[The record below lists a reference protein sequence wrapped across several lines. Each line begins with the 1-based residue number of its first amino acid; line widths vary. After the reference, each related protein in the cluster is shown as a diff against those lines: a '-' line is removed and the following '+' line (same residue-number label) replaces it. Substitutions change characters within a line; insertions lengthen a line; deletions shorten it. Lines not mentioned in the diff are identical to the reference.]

1 VHPSQ
6 LPSSRPTSVPTT
18 SAPVATGVQRT
29 SRPTPS
35 PTAQPSFSDAVL
47 WLAEY
52 NAVLNATATVASSTS
67 GGSSNTVIPFTR
79 LQVASS
85 SSVSSSGCSDWK
97 KFEYSNSM
105 EIVLNKPTSIQFS
118 WVTMAADRSFLYQ
131 NASCAHQDVIVNV
144 LGYVG
149 GSLSGSYSAVCGG
162 STWRVSECGSSG
174 SVGMCVDC
182 DSPCAATSVGECDS
196 TVSPC
201 SSATTC
207 VGTSVIQSVLV
218 WYEARSVVPTIS
230 TVAFNVSRQ
239 SITVSLELSASGY
252 VYCAA
257 YGSRL
262 SPSSGSQVVSN
273 GFSSSSVS
281 KNATIVVSELVASTE
296 YSVYCVPQSLDGIQA
311 VDSVALGN
319 VWQVETKCCKH
330 VLVTLKSATATSDT
344 NVLDFVSLAVDA
356 APSAHLTANVSVV
369 RLGRNSSSLVAA
381 ADQLVMNTL
390 YPLQLTFDA
399 TASASSSKYVSLL
412 SCSEGYYEV
421 AVTLSGSSAAEF
433 EVEYATASV
442 FSVVSA
448 GTPVAAPSLAS
459 AVFSS
464 DGSTLTLSLSGASNK
479 AGLSSSFQCS
489 ALFDFVNSG
498 SCVCQWRDS
507 ATAIA
512 YVSGDGNIIPGNT
525 VALIAANTLKA
536 ACPSAVATACSSW
549 PVASTGTV
557 TAALSASSSVL
568 VPSVAIT
575 LPNSLSKCTS
585 PTIDLSGSSGSGG
598 RSWAQRSIV
607 VYSSN
612 GNSSALQSFINK
624 VYLTSAVP
632 VAIPYSLLQSGASY
646 TFTVTLCSFLGACGQ
661 GRKTMTVLAGL
672 SPVVSIVGPAARS
685 VYRNSSLSLQSS
697 AYMPSCTSSRGGS
710 NVGLSYVWS
719 VSPVVGI
726 SSVSRDPSAYML
738 SSYTLTAGTQYVVSV
753 SVVYTSTS
761 AFASSSV
768 KVTVV
773 SGAVVAVVLGG
784 GLRSVR
790 LLSSIA
796 IDASRSYD
804 SDLSGVVGTNA
815 GLLFTW
821 SCLQTSP
828 TITSTC
834 PVSMSGEESLTLVAP
849 ASSANTTSSVSLL
862 VQDSSRK
869 RSGSAGV
876 VVNVVSPVIPLVT
889 MTSAV
894 VGKVNPSSKL
904 LLSGSVSLSKLVA
917 GTVLWSCDSS
927 TLDLSAAALTSTTS
941 SLTGVSSTEQ
951 LLISANSLNAN
962 GVYTFYLTATLSSGE
977 SSYAS
982 IKVTVNAPP
991 SPGTF
996 IVTPTSGQAVT
1007 DVFTLYANNW
1017 VDADLPLTYLFGFVS
1032 PSFGSFMTLQS
1043 QSEVN
1048 FVSSL
1053 LPSGSSSDSLLSCA
1067 AEIFDSYNANYTSY
1081 STVEVT
1087 AMSVTVSEALEIVSS
1102 SLSGQLSSV
1111 NGMKKMVSLSMAV
1124 LSDVTCMNA
1133 PNCSALH
1140 RSGCLSVSNT
1150 CGECLDGYLG
1160 SSGVGNTQCVS
1171 SWQAVAIL
1179 SGSTA
1184 TSCPSG
1190 EDTECGEGL
1199 YCKQA
1204 DKVCASPSKTCLN
1217 DCSSNGDCEY
1227 IQASTGLVQSDCSV
1241 YDPSCS
1247 AQCSCSDEWFGG
1259 DCSLSS
1265 TDMSVRQAA
1274 IGNVTAQIS
1283 ELSTLENPSNSAVS
1297 GWLSS
1302 ISAVT
1307 NDPYNLN
1314 DASISSVRYIADYII
1329 AGAVSVGM
1337 SVESV
1342 VSLLDAIDGTAAAVS
1357 VATSAGRRNR
1367 RRRLLSASNSATVAS
1382 SVNSTASLLLKY
1394 GSFVSSTLVSGQSAV
1409 SSVKSTF
1416 RITSQL
1422 ATSSSTDS
1430 STASVSLP
1438 TSSLEQIAG
1447 VTVSSVQVPLGSGN
1461 SVPMS
1466 VLSLSSALYDNA
1478 DFNSDPLFLQLS
1490 EAVCSSGS
1498 CEVIVVLK
1506 NSNPV
1511 AYTAPIKTT
1520 FSTRCAYDD
1529 FSKHSYMCPDGSMVV
1544 ASCNGSSSVIHTDCP
1559 YKRTAGACNSLS
1571 GLTGVSNSGCRTV
1584 AYTASNTTCAC
1595 SVATTSA
1602 SSVRR
1607 LNERMGIAATDDAAS
1622 STSDSTTVN
1631 VNFVSM
1637 AEEIAEN
1644 MKQTWSSAGD
1654 LDLSSVSQ
1662 GWEVIM
1668 TIGVFAG
1675 VIIVA
1680 LHLAHKADMKS
1691 KAVKPLQSDLTKAS
1705 WTLQTR
1711 RDRRRDGS
1719 KQTNAVDRK
1728 AAKLKRAVALEDE
1741 RNEIEKSLPKILQS
1755 RSFSEKFWEEI
1766 KRFHRWFGVVF
1777 HFSPD
1782 FPRVLRIVSLVCSIL
1797 TMLFIQALT
1806 YNLTNPDDGTC
1817 EMLTTETAC
1826 QAPRSTFDASASKCY
1841 WKAGYRLGTCNFAQ
1855 PADSLTVV
1863 LFVAVFAAMVS
1874 TPVALT
1880 CEWLVLNVLAGKTI
1894 KYNSSVVDLDTA
1906 PRVSVRRAGLNSL
1919 IMPASTQAKAGSG
1932 LMMSTTL
1939 EDDFEELVRQV
1950 RAYRETLSRAQMK
1963 EFDGKWLCNG
1973 GVCMNV

>member
-1 VHPSQ
+1 VKK
-6 LPSSRPTSVPTT
+6 SRVKYL
-18 SAPVATGVQRT
+18 R
-29 SRPTPS
+29 
-35 PTAQPSFSDAVL
+35 
-47 WLAEY
+47 
-52 NAVLNATATVASSTS
+52 
-67 GGSSNTVIPFTR
+67 
-79 LQVASS
+79 
-85 SSVSSSGCSDWK
+85 
-97 KFEYSNSM
+97 
-105 EIVLNKPTSIQFS
+105 
-118 WVTMAADRSFLYQ
+118 
-131 NASCAHQDVIVNV
+131 
-144 LGYVG
+144 
-149 GSLSGSYSAVCGG
+149 
-162 STWRVSECGSSG
+162 
-174 SVGMCVDC
+174 
-182 DSPCAATSVGECDS
+182 
-196 TVSPC
+196 
-201 SSATTC
+201 
-207 VGTSVIQSVLV
+207 
-218 WYEARSVVPTIS
+218 
-230 TVAFNVSRQ
+230 AF
-239 SITVSLELSASGY
+239 
-252 VYCAA
+252 
-257 YGSRL
+257 
-262 SPSSGSQVVSN
+262 
-273 GFSSSSVS
+273 
-281 KNATIVVSELVASTE
+281 
-296 YSVYCVPQSLDGIQA
+296 
-311 VDSVALGN
+311 
-319 VWQVETKCCKH
+319 
-330 VLVTLKSATATSDT
+330 
-344 NVLDFVSLAVDA
+344 
-356 APSAHLTANVSVV
+356 
-369 RLGRNSSSLVAA
+369 
-381 ADQLVMNTL
+381 
-390 YPLQLTFDA
+390 
-399 TASASSSKYVSLL
+399 
-412 SCSEGYYEV
+412 
-421 AVTLSGSSAAEF
+421 
-433 EVEYATASV
+433 
-442 FSVVSA
+442 
-448 GTPVAAPSLAS
+448 
-459 AVFSS
+459 
-464 DGSTLTLSLSGASNK
+464 
-479 AGLSSSFQCS
+479 
-489 ALFDFVNSG
+489 
-498 SCVCQWRDS
+498 
-507 ATAIA
+507 
-512 YVSGDGNIIPGNT
+512 
-525 VALIAANTLKA
+525 
-536 ACPSAVATACSSW
+536 
-549 PVASTGTV
+549 
-557 TAALSASSSVL
+557 
-568 VPSVAIT
+568 
-575 LPNSLSKCTS
+575 
-585 PTIDLSGSSGSGG
+585 
-598 RSWAQRSIV
+598 
-607 VYSSN
+607 
-612 GNSSALQSFINK
+612 
-624 VYLTSAVP
+624 
-632 VAIPYSLLQSGASY
+632 
-646 TFTVTLCSFLGACGQ
+646 
-661 GRKTMTVLAGL
+661 
-672 SPVVSIVGPAARS
+672 
-685 VYRNSSLSLQSS
+685 
-697 AYMPSCTSSRGGS
+697 
-710 NVGLSYVWS
+710 
-719 VSPVVGI
+719 
-726 SSVSRDPSAYML
+726 
-738 SSYTLTAGTQYVVSV
+738 
-753 SVVYTSTS
+753 
-761 AFASSSV
+761 
-768 KVTVV
+768 
-773 SGAVVAVVLGG
+773 
-784 GLRSVR
+784 
-790 LLSSIA
+790 
-796 IDASRSYD
+796 
-804 SDLSGVVGTNA
+804 
-815 GLLFTW
+815 
-821 SCLQTSP
+821 
-828 TITSTC
+828 
-834 PVSMSGEESLTLVAP
+834 
-849 ASSANTTSSVSLL
+849 
-862 VQDSSRK
+862 
-869 RSGSAGV
+869 
-876 VVNVVSPVIPLVT
+876 
-889 MTSAV
+889 
-894 VGKVNPSSKL
+894 
-904 LLSGSVSLSKLVA
+904 
-917 GTVLWSCDSS
+917 
-927 TLDLSAAALTSTTS
+927 
-941 SLTGVSSTEQ
+941 
-951 LLISANSLNAN
+951 
-962 GVYTFYLTATLSSGE
+962 
-977 SSYAS
+977 
-982 IKVTVNAPP
+982 
-991 SPGTF
+991 
-996 IVTPTSGQAVT
+996 
-1007 DVFTLYANNW
+1007 
-1017 VDADLPLTYLFGFVS
+1017 
-1032 PSFGSFMTLQS
+1032 
-1043 QSEVN
+1043 
-1048 FVSSL
+1048 
-1053 LPSGSSSDSLLSCA
+1053 
-1067 AEIFDSYNANYTSY
+1067 
-1081 STVEVT
+1081 
-1087 AMSVTVSEALEIVSS
+1087 
-1102 SLSGQLSSV
+1102 
-1111 NGMKKMVSLSMAV
+1111 
-1124 LSDVTCMNA
+1124 
-1133 PNCSALH
+1133 
-1140 RSGCLSVSNT
+1140 
-1150 CGECLDGYLG
+1150 
-1160 SSGVGNTQCVS
+1160 
-1171 SWQAVAIL
+1171 
-1179 SGSTA
+1179 
-1184 TSCPSG
+1184 CPSG